1 MPSMPAVIV
10 DCDTCPVRG
19 IRCDGCVVTALTAPA
34 TADLPLDRRE
44 QRAVAA
50 LVGAGLVAPDRVA
63 GLRAR
68 REPWTGARAAV

>member
-1 MPSMPAVIV
+1 MPPMRPIIV

-19 IRCDGCVVTALTAPA
+19 THCEGCVVTALAAP
-34 TADLPLDRRE
+34 TPSELPLDRLE

-50 LVGAGLVAPDRVA
+50 LVDAGLVAPGRVA